1 MSVIAGDN
9 IPPWIM
15 PSVSAERMKTMAAV
29 LRDPNPVHWDRN
41 VVESLPLGLGLR
53 TINQGPL
60 GLSYMINMLHAW
72 RGPECIRR
80 IIMRFPQVV
89 LDGEEVI
96 ARGTVTSVKTANGVT
111 LAECDIWLAH
121 EERGTLLEGT
131 ATIVI

>member
-1 MSVIAGDN
+1 
-9 IPPWIM
+9 
-15 PSVSAERMKTMAAV
+15 
-29 LRDPNPVHWDRN
+29 
-41 VVESLPLGLGLR
+41 
-53 TINQGPL
+53 
-60 GLSYMINMLHAW
+60 
-72 RGPECIRR
+72 
-80 IIMRFPQVV
+80 MRFPQVV